1 MAEQSTYKDSLKK
14 LRRTILSFGR
24 FRKKWVLL
32 NGVALFVLIGPGGL
46 LAWFLLDWAIPLP
59 AWPLFLLFVLVCGLS
74 LWALFKWI
82 LKPQLH
88 RVEVEHESLV
98 IEDLHGELD
107 NRLIGSLQLG
117 EDVAQAEASDAER
130 SYSTILVKALI
141 ERTRETVEGFKPR
154 KLVDLRQPRKRLAG
168 AIVVVAIAAACWIYA
183 ADAVR
188 ERFDRLRNAYA
199 VVVETL
205 FPVNFEVM
213 PGDKPVVRGRPVTLS
228 VKVLRSLRKDVEL
241 VRVDPETGESEATA
255 LLLADQAAEFTVEA
269 AQHDFEYHFVY
280 GHRSSDTHLIRV
292 ADLPEVK
299 AINYEMTPP
308 EYTGQPMRM
317 MTGRIGALR
326 SLPGTAV
333 LVSFASSTALH
344 PERCFV
350 EWLNG
355 EKQKIDISGRFG
367 SFSFVIGQPDRVSIH
382 LTGHFGDGFEMEN
395 PLTFQISPERD
406 QAPAVQLLTKLTQSE
421 IPVDVAGGL
430 SLKWFALDDYG
441 VEEVGYEYEVERVVK
456 TDRVP
461 TRRGSNERVYDPPR
475 DRVKGGFGG
484 LFGAMNPRLAPGDHA
499 KLKVFARDNNSET
512 GPGYAETAEIEFLV
526 VMKGFDGFSDD
537 NVGELG
543 RMEKESQFELPES
556 ERIPREQDLMVPTIK
571 LVNTEP
577 KVEIKRIPVK
587 PGASQ
592 EMEPVGR
599 GTAAADAYMKLLSG
613 TTFSEEDE
621 E

>member
-1 MAEQSTYKDSLKK
+1 MKEKTYKDSLKK
-14 LRRTILSFGR
+14 LRATVLRFGR
-24 FRKKWVLL
+24 FRKRWVLIDGL
-32 NGVALFVLIGPGGL
+32 ALFILVGPGAL

-59 AWPLFLLFVLVCGLS
+59 AWPLFLLFVVVCGLS

-98 IEDLHGELD
+98 IEDLHGEMD

-117 EDVAQAEASDAER
+117 EDVAEAEAANEGR
-130 SYSTILVKALI
+130 SYSSILVKALI
-141 ERTRETVEGFKPR
+141 ERTREMVESFNPR
-154 KLVDLRQPRKRLAG
+154 RLVDLRQPRKRVAG
-168 AIVVVAIAAACWIYA
+168 AIVVLAIAAACWFYA

-188 ERFDRLRNAYA
+188 ERIDRLRNAYA

-205 FPVNFEVM
+205 FPVDFEVS
-213 PGDKPVVRGRPVTLS
+213 PGDRPVVRGRPVTLS
-228 VKVLRSLRKDVEL
+228 VKVLRSLRKDVDL
-241 VRVDPETGESEATA
+241 VRVDPETGESETTA
-255 LLLADQAAEFTVEA
+255 LRLEDRAAEFTVEA

-280 GHRSSDTHLIRV
+280 GHRSSDAHIIRV

-355 EKQKIDISGRFG
+355 EKQKIDVSGRFG
-367 SFSFVIGQPDRVSIH
+367 SFSFVIGQPDRVSIL

-395 PLTFQISPERD
+395 PLTFQISPELD
-406 QAPAVQLLTKLTQSE
+406 QAPAVQLLTRVASTE
-421 IPVDVAGGL
+421 IPIAQAGGL
-430 SLKWFALDDYG
+430 PLKWFARDDYG
-441 VEEVGYEYEVERVVK
+441 VEQVGYEYEVENVLPTR
-456 TDRVP
+456 DIP
-461 TRRGSNERVYDPPR
+461 TRRGSNEREYDPPR
-475 DRVKGGFGG
+475 DRVKGRFSG
-484 LFGAMNPRLAPGDHA
+484 LFGGMSPRLSPGDHA
-499 KLKVFARDNNSET
+499 KIKVFARDNNSET
-512 GPGYAETAEIEFLV
+512 GPGYSETEEIEFLV
-526 VMKGFDGFSDD
+526 VKGKFGDFARDG
-537 NVGELG
+537 VGELG
-543 RMEKESQFELPES
+543 RLERESQFELPES
-556 ERIPREQDLMVPTIK
+556 ERVSRDQELMVPTERRIK
-571 LVNTEP
+571 TEP
-577 KVEIKRIPVK
+577 KISIKRIPVQ

-599 GTAAADAYMKLLSG
+599 GTDAANAYMKLISG